1 MLSSVSIPQSF
12 AKNLP
17 LFLIGGILFD
27 DNPLSGPSVSENG
40 FNATSTIILSCR
52 KNLSLFDIQCVVMRY
67 ATYIESPQ
75 ASFRTSRKMITVL
88 TQLVPVLKEFVQSNR
103 DEVRRA
109 KRRVFRCS
117 DDPVPHLPDV
127 RAQAGGSASDRGA
140 RGRGGSV

>member
-40 FNATSTIILSCR
+40 F
-52 KNLSLFDIQCVVMRY
+52 IQCVVMRY

-140 RGRGGSV
+140 RERGGSV